1 MDFVQR
7 KRSPPPSVMGVKL
20 PRRRL
25 FSHGTEV
32 GISSNLNFSFDISK
46 GCTCIKYHP
55 SRPTFKALSAFNLYR
70 NKEELKHTFVA
81 LSAFIR
87 AFCPTFKLFRERVK
101 WSQFTDEF
109 VRFSQFSVHLSWRK
123 KRTKRTKKRSIGF

>member
-1 MDFVQR
+1 MFP
-7 KRSPPPSVMGVKL
+7 SPLCNGSKVTSKTLVFTWNGSRNFIKFKL
-20 PRRRL
+20 L
-25 FSHGTEV
+25 G
-32 GISSNLNFSFDISK
+32 FDISK

-81 LSAFIR
+81 LSAFTR

-109 VRFSQFSVHLSWRK
+109 VRFSQFSVHLFWRK